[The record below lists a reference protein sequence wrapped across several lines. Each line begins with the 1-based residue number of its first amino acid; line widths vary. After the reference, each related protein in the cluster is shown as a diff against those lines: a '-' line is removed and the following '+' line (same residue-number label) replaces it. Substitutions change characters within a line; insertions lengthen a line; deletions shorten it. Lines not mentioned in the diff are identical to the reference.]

1 MLKKATV
8 FLVFIRILSLEEAS
22 SNSSRA
28 LQCKENEL
36 IYMKNENEELRIDIS
51 TLNMQLKRLQACCHD
66 NIKFEKVS
74 YF

>member
-1 MLKKATV
+1 
-8 FLVFIRILSLEEAS
+8 
-22 SNSSRA
+22 
-28 LQCKENEL
+28 
-36 IYMKNENEELRIDIS
+36 MKNENEELRIDIS